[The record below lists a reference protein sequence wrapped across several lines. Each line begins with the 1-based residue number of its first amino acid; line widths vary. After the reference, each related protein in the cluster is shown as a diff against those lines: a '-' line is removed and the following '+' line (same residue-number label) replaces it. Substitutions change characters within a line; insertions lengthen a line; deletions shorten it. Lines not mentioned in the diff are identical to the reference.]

1 MAEHPHADHRPPVDQ
16 DPSKLGP
23 PPPGTMSFGNLYPL
37 NDMLAVIHDR
47 ATAERAVQALKEAGV
62 PDGDVDLL
70 DGAWFAEAL
79 RGIGEHR
86 GVVARLAALLPT
98 DESLLVRRYVA
109 EAEQGHSIVVLHAP
123 QPEDVERAR
132 GVLAAHGAHE
142 MRHYGPRVIT
152 DL

>member
-1 MAEHPHADHRPPVDQ
+1 VTERSHADHRPPADQ

-37 NDMLAVIHDR
+37 NDLLAVIHDR

-70 DGAWFAEAL
+70 DGAWFAKAL

-109 EAEQGHSIVVLHAP
+109 EAEQGHSIVVLHAER
-123 QPEDVERAR
+123 PEDVERAR
-132 GVLAAHGAHE
+132 RVLADHGAHE
-142 MRHYGPRVIT
+142 IRHYGRHVIT